1 MVPQERRHGGRYSGD
16 IMKTCKMMAAL
27 LLSGLLVLMA
37 GLAPTTAAARGGV
50 EIVTVQS
57 QGLGISQRDA
67 VLDGVREAV
76 SMVNGMAMASQ
87 TSLAEMTTEVTTDT
101 DSAFLMSSAF
111 IQQISTATDG
121 IVESYQILSS
131 GTDAGTGLVT
141 VNLSVQ
147 VARYKT
153 SKQLNRLRM
162 ALSGIRIDNDVR
174 DRGAAAEF
182 AEDLQDGVIDYL
194 TQTRRFAMIDRQL
207 MADTQAELNY
217 VATANVPTRELAR
230 LGNQVG
236 TDYLVVIELRDLMTT
251 VTERKM
257 ATTNRVRRKTVLTSE
272 VGVRII
278 DVATSQIK
286 FSGTVDTSATTD
298 YRDLAR
304 KATRAIG
311 RYVQNAIYPIRI
323 VAIDGNVLTLG
334 QGGKT
339 IDRGERYSLIRLGE
353 RMYDPYSKESLG
365 YKETT
370 VGTVIIT
377 TVRAKQSKAEVESFD
392 GGDIASLTGYEYVV
406 RPIEPAADAD
416 IKAARERVKKAR
428 DQVRSLNDKFDE

>member
-1 MVPQERRHGGRYSGD
+1 MNAA
-16 IMKTCKMMAAL
+16 KLMAAV
-27 LLSGLLVLMA
+27 LLSGLMA
-37 GLAPTTAAARGGV
+37 LATGFVSTQAEARGGV
-50 EIVTVQS
+50 EMVTVQS

-67 VLDGVREAV
+67 VLDGIREAV
-76 SMVNGMAMASQ
+76 SMVNGMAIASQ
-87 TSLAEMTTEVTTDT
+87 TSLAEMTTEVTTET
-101 DSAFLMSSAF
+101 DSSFLASSAF
-111 IQQISTATDG
+111 MQQISTATSG
-121 IVESYQILSS
+121 IVESYNILSS
-131 GTDAGTGLVT
+131 ASDPGTGLIQ

-147 VARYKT
+147 VARYTT
-153 SKQLNRLRM
+153 SKQLDRLRM

-174 DRGAAAEF
+174 DRAAAAEF

-207 MADTQAELNY
+207 MAETQAELNY
-217 VATANVPTRELAR
+217 VATADVPTRELAR

-236 TDYLVVIELRDLMTT
+236 TDYLVVIELRDLVTT
-251 VTERKM
+251 VTERQM
-257 ATTNRVRRKTVLTSE
+257 STTNRVWRKTVLASE

-298 YRDLAR
+298 YRELAR
-304 KATRAIG
+304 KAARAIG

-339 IDRGERYSLIRLGE
+339 IDQGERYSLNRLGE

-365 YKETT
+365 YKETA
-370 VGTVIIT
+370 VGTVVIT
-377 TVRAKQSKAEVESFD
+377 TVRAKQSKAEIESFD
-392 GGDIASLTGYEYVV
+392 GGDMASLMGYEYVV
-406 RPIEPAADAD
+406 RPIEPAPDAD
-416 IKAARERVKKAR
+416 LKAARERVKKAR
-428 DQVRSLNDKFDE
+428 EQSQSLKDKFDD

>member
-1 MVPQERRHGGRYSGD
+1 
-16 IMKTCKMMAAL
+16 
-27 LLSGLLVLMA
+27 
-37 GLAPTTAAARGGV
+37 
-50 EIVTVQS
+50 
-57 QGLGISQRDA
+57 
-67 VLDGVREAV
+67 
-76 SMVNGMAMASQ
+76 
-87 TSLAEMTTEVTTDT
+87 
-101 DSAFLMSSAF
+101 
-111 IQQISTATDG
+111 
-121 IVESYQILSS
+121 
-131 GTDAGTGLVT
+131 
-141 VNLSVQ
+141 
-147 VARYKT
+147 
-153 SKQLNRLRM
+153 
-162 ALSGIRIDNDVR
+162 
-174 DRGAAAEF
+174 
-182 AEDLQDGVIDYL
+182 LQDGVIDYL

-236 TDYLVVIELRDLMTT
+236 TDYLVVIELRDLVTT
-251 VTERKM
+251 VTERQM

-286 FSGTVDTSATTD
+286 FSGTVDTSATTN

-311 RYVQNAIYPIRI
+311 RYIQNAIYPIRI

-339 IDRGERYSLIRLGE
+339 IERGERYSLIRLGE

-370 VGTVIIT
+370 IGTVVIT
-377 TVRAKQSKAEVESFD
+377 TVRAKQSKAEVESFE
-392 GGDIASLTGYEYVV
+392 GGDLSSLTGYEYVV
-406 RPIEPAADAD
+406 RPIEPAADAGV
-416 IKAARERVKKAR
+416 KAARERVKKAR
-428 DQVRSLNDKFDE
+428 DQVKSLQDKFDE

>member
-1 MVPQERRHGGRYSGD
+1 MTTA
-16 IMKTCKMMAAL
+16 KLMAA
-27 LLSGLLVLMA
+27 GLLF
-37 GLAPTTAAARGGV
+37 GLLALITGFVSTPAEARGGV
-50 EIVTVQS
+50 ETVTVQS
-57 QGLGISQRDA
+57 QGLGITQRDA
-67 VLDGVREAV
+67 VVDGVREAV
-76 SMVNGMAMASQ
+76 SMVNGMAIASQ

-101 DSAFLMSSAF
+101 DSAFLMSSSF
-111 IQQISTATDG
+111 MQQISTATSG
-121 IVESYQILSS
+121 IVESYNILSS
-131 GTDAGTGLVT
+131 GKDADTGLVT

-153 SKQLNRLRM
+153 SKQLDRLRM
-162 ALSGIRIDNDVR
+162 ALSGIRIDNDVQ
-174 DRGAAAEF
+174 DRAAAAEF
-182 AEDLQDGVIDYL
+182 AEDIQDGVIDYL

-236 TDYLVVIELRDLMTT
+236 TDYLVVIELRDLVTT
-251 VTERKM
+251 VTERQM

-304 KATRAIG
+304 SAARAIG

-370 VGTVIIT
+370 VGTVVIT
-377 TVRAKQSKAEVESFD
+377 TVRAKQSKAEIESFD
-392 GGDIASLTGYEYVV
+392 GGDMASLMGYEYVV
-406 RPIEPAADAD
+406 RPLEPAPDD
-416 IKAARERVKKAR
+416 DLKAARERVKKAR
-428 DQVRSLNDKFDE
+428 EQSQSLKDKFND

>member
-1 MVPQERRHGGRYSGD
+1 M
-16 IMKTCKMMAAL
+16 TTAKMMAA
-27 LLSGLLVLMA
+27 GLLFGLVALVA
-37 GLAPTTAAARGGV
+37 GFVSMQAEARGGV
-50 EIVTVQS
+50 DIVTVQS
-57 QGLGISQRDA
+57 QGVGITQRDA
-67 VLDGVREAV
+67 VVDGVREAV
-76 SMVNGMAMASQ
+76 GMVNGMAIASQ
-87 TSLAEMTTEVTTDT
+87 TALAEMTTEVTTET
-101 DSAFLMSSAF
+101 DASYLVSSAF
-111 IQQISTATDG
+111 MEQISTATSG
-121 IVESYQILSS
+121 IVDSYNILESAS
-131 GTDAGTGLVT
+131 DPATGLVT

-147 VARYKT
+147 VARYT
-153 SKQLNRLRM
+153 GSAQLDRLRM
-162 ALSGIRIDNDVR
+162 ALSGILIDNDVQ
-174 DRGAAAEF
+174 DRAAAAEF

-207 MADTQAELNY
+207 MAETQAELNY

-236 TDYLVVIELRDLMTT
+236 TDYLVVIELRDLVTT
-251 VTERKM
+251 VTERQM

-304 KATRAIG
+304 SAARAIG

-353 RMYDPYSKESLG
+353 RMYDPYTNESLG

-370 VGTVIIT
+370 VGTVVIT
-377 TVRAKQSKAEVESFD
+377 TVRAKQSKAEIETFD
-392 GGDIASLTGYEYVV
+392 GGDMASLTGYEYVV
-406 RPIEPAADAD
+406 RPLEPAPDAD
-416 IKAARERVKKAR
+416 LKAARERVKKAR
-428 DQVRSLNDKFDE
+428 EQSQSLKDKFDE

>member
-1 MVPQERRHGGRYSGD
+1 MTTA
-16 IMKTCKMMAAL
+16 KLMAA
-27 LLSGLLVLMA
+27 GLLF
-37 GLAPTTAAARGGV
+37 GLLALITGFVSTPAEARGGV
-50 EIVTVQS
+50 ETVTVQS
-57 QGLGISQRDA
+57 QGLGITQRDA
-67 VLDGVREAV
+67 VVDGVREAV
-76 SMVNGMAMASQ
+76 SMVNGMAIASQ

-101 DSAFLMSSAF
+101 DSAFLMSSSF
-111 IQQISTATDG
+111 MQQISTATSG
-121 IVESYQILSS
+121 IVESYNILSS
-131 GTDAGTGLVT
+131 GKDADTGLVT

-153 SKQLNRLRM
+153 SRQLDRLRM
-162 ALSGIRIDNDVR
+162 ALSGIRIDNDVQ
-174 DRGAAAEF
+174 DRAAAAEF
-182 AEDLQDGVIDYL
+182 AEDIQDGVIDYL

-236 TDYLVVIELRDLMTT
+236 TDYLVVIELRDLVTT
-251 VTERKM
+251 VTERQM

-286 FSGTVDTSATTD
+286 FSGTVDTSATSD

-304 KATRAIG
+304 SAARAIG

-370 VGTVIIT
+370 VGTVVIT
-377 TVRAKQSKAEVESFD
+377 TVRAKQSKAEIESFD
-392 GGDIASLTGYEYVV
+392 GGDMASLMGYEYVV
-406 RPIEPAADAD
+406 RPLEPAPDD
-416 IKAARERVKKAR
+416 DLKAARERVKKAR
-428 DQVRSLNDKFDE
+428 EQSQSLKDKFDN

>member
-1 MVPQERRHGGRYSGD
+1 MTTA
-16 IMKTCKMMAAL
+16 KLMAA
-27 LLSGLLVLMA
+27 GLLF
-37 GLAPTTAAARGGV
+37 GLLALITGFVSTPAEARGGV
-50 EIVTVQS
+50 ETVTVQS
-57 QGLGISQRDA
+57 QGLGITQRDA
-67 VLDGVREAV
+67 VVDGVREAV
-76 SMVNGMAMASQ
+76 SMVNGMAIASQ

-101 DSAFLMSSAF
+101 DSAFLMSSSF
-111 IQQISTATDG
+111 MQQISTATSG
-121 IVESYQILSS
+121 IVESYNILSS
-131 GTDAGTGLVT
+131 GKDADTGLVT

-153 SKQLNRLRM
+153 SKQLDRLRM
-162 ALSGIRIDNDVR
+162 ALSGIRIDNDVQ
-174 DRGAAAEF
+174 DRAAAAEF
-182 AEDLQDGVIDYL
+182 AEDIQDGVIDYL

-236 TDYLVVIELRDLMTT
+236 TDYLVVIELRDLVTT
-251 VTERKM
+251 VTERQM

-286 FSGTVDTSATTD
+286 FSGTVDTSATSD

-304 KATRAIG
+304 SAARAIG

-365 YKETT
+365 YKETA

-377 TVRAKQSKAEVESFD
+377 TVRAKQSKAEIESFD
-392 GGDIASLTGYEYVV
+392 GGDMASLMGYEYVV
-406 RPIEPAADAD
+406 RPLEPAPDD
-416 IKAARERVKKAR
+416 DLKAARERVKKAR
-428 DQVRSLNDKFDE
+428 EQSQSLKDKFND